1 MEKIISYSKMSKK
14 QRRAENLKRRN
25 GWGTLNPITRKPPV
39 PNAYDRNKMKRAAR
53 REMEA

>member
-14 QRRAENLKRRN
+14 QQRAENLKRRN